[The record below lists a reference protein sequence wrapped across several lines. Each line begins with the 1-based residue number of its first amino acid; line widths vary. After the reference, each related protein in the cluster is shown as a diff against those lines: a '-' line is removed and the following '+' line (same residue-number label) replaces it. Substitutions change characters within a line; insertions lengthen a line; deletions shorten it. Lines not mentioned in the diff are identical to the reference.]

1 MASQSYLI
9 FSSSGLQ
16 LALEA
21 AVVRE
26 IIRLPE
32 ITPLAETPPYLTGVI
47 NLRGHI
53 IPVMDLNR
61 RFGRPPPRYRLT
73 DSIIVLALEDLRL
86 GLIVNAVHEVIC
98 IAPEDIDASPSSR
111 FPGARPPQF
120 ATRVAKVGGNIL
132 MVLNHLNLL
141 PDNAL
146 AQELE
151 EGEAPEPMA
160 SSSYFCPD
168 ASPEERAVFHQRAV
182 SLRPALVE
190 EDFTGLSPT
199 AVVGLNG
206 EYFGVDL
213 ELVREFAAI
222 RHLILIPCCPDH
234 IVGNMNLRGNI
245 LTLVD
250 IRNWLDLPGAGLR
263 EAGQVM
269 VAALGEL
276 SVGIVVDQVFDIIY
290 LNPADLDPLPTAI
303 RKANEPYLQGT
314 ALYGGKV
321 MTVLNLANLLSSEG
335 LVVAEEP

>member
-1 MASQSYLI
+1 MAPQSFVV
-9 FSSSGLQ
+9 FSLPGLQ

-21 AVVRE
+21 SVVRE

-32 ITPLAETPPYLTGVI
+32 ITPLAETPPYLAGVI

-61 RFGRPPPRYRLT
+61 RFGGPPPRYRLT
-73 DSIIVLALEDLRL
+73 DSIIVLSLEGLRL
-86 GLIVNAVHEVIC
+86 GLIVNAVHEVIR
-98 IAPEDIDASPSSR
+98 IAPEDIDSSPLCR
-111 FPGARPPQF
+111 LPGATPPQF
-120 ATRVAKVGGNIL
+120 ATRVAKVGANIL

-141 PDNAL
+141 QDDAL

-151 EGEAPEPMA
+151 VEEAVEPAA
-160 SSSYFCPD
+160 SRSYFCPD

-182 SLRPALVE
+182 SLRQAPVE

-222 RHLILIPCCPDH
+222 RHLTPIPCCPDH
-234 IVGNMNLRGNI
+234 VVGNMNLRGNI

-290 LNPADLDPLPTAI
+290 LKSADLDPVPTAI
-303 RKANEPYLQGT
+303 RKANEPYLKGT
-314 ALYGGKV
+314 APYGGKV
-321 MTVLNLANLLSSEG
+321 MTVLNLANLLSSES